1 MTEHYYPVFQ
11 VPDSGIDPEDEP
23 ERIGSK
29 RKFWF
34 RREDGTRCLFK
45 FPRRDFGEH
54 WAEKVAAEVAD
65 LIGVRCAEVQ
75 LARFGDVLGTQ
86 SPAFAE
92 PEWLRVHGNEVM
104 AEGISGYDGSRDA
117 GRGDHNVRNIL
128 SAVSMWTERNGLD
141 AQVILGELASY
152 AILDGLIG
160 NTDRHHENWMFFY
173 HPVLRS
179 YQLAPSYDHGSSLG
193 RELQDDSR
201 RVSRSRSDILATG
214 RVLNYLLGGGS
225 PRGVYIS
232 AASPKAPPPLVTAQL
247 ICRWQPDVVRPWL
260 ERLEAASGCA
270 FRDVIDR
277 IPEEFMS
284 PVARD
289 FTHQVL
295 TISREELL
303 RSSR

>member
-1 MTEHYYPVFQ
+1 MTDRHYPVYQ
-11 VPDSGIDPEDEP
+11 VPNSGIDPEDEP
-23 ERIGSK
+23 ERLGSK

-34 RREDGTRCLFK
+34 RREDGVRCLFK
-45 FPRRDFGEH
+45 FPRPDFGEH
-54 WAEKVAAEVAD
+54 WAEKVAAEVGR
-65 LIGVRCAEVQ
+65 LIGVRCAEVH
-75 LARFGDVLGTQ
+75 LARFGAVLGTQ

-104 AEGISGYDGSRDA
+104 AEAIPDYDGSRDT
-117 GRGDHNVRNIL
+117 GRGDHSIRNIAL
-128 SAVSMWTERNGLD
+128 AVNRWAERHDLD
-141 AQVILGELASY
+141 PQAILRELASY

-160 NTDRHHENWMFFY
+160 NTDRHHENWMFFH
-173 HPVLRS
+173 HPELRS

-193 RELQDDSR
+193 RELKDESR
-201 RVSRSRSDILATG
+201 RVTRSRSEMLSSD
-214 RVLNYLLGGGS
+214 RVLNYLLSGGS
-225 PRGVYIS
+225 PRGVYIRS
-232 AASPKAPPPLVTAQL
+232 GSRRAPPPLVTAQL

-260 ERLEAASGCA
+260 ERLEAATGRA

-277 IPEEFMS
+277 IPHEFMS
-284 PVARD
+284 PVAGD